1 MKLHTLLLASTLCLS
16 STMAADMNTTAP
28 LNVKQE
34 GIKYIKMLGGAL
46 KTELKAHMKK
56 DPTGLE
62 ALSFCTGSAD
72 NITKEINTKL
82 PSYAKV
88 RRTALKVRNN
98 TSNKPDITD
107 MRVMQA
113 YQVSIKA
120 HTFTPKDIQVVKEGN
135 VTRVYK
141 PLVTKGVCLKC
152 HGSDLSPQISN
163 AIKSAYP
170 KDKAIG
176 FKEGELRGVIVAEIR
191 NKTIL

>member
-1 MKLHTLLLASTLCLS
+1 MKLHTLLLATTLCLS

-28 LNVKQE
+28 LTVKQE

-56 DPTGLE
+56 DPTGVE
-62 ALSFCTGSAD
+62 ALAFCTGSAD

-82 PSYAKV
+82 PAYAKV
-88 RRTALKVRNN
+88 RRTALKVRN
-98 TSNKPDITD
+98 TTTNKPDMTD

-113 YQVSIKA
+113 YQASIKA

-141 PLVTKGVCLKC
+141 PLVTEGVCLKC
-152 HGSDLSPQISN
+152 HGSHLNPQISD
-163 AIKSAYP
+163 ALKSAYP

-176 FKEGELRGVIVAEIR
+176 FKEGELRGVIVAEIA
-191 NKTIL
+191 KH